1 MESWSAEWLPKAIL
15 YALIQV
21 AAGLVIV
28 RWLLWRSERWAP
40 GSDLDRRL
48 SRSAVV
54 VASAIALALVAR
66 AVTHTVAAFG
76 LPDALAWENLRLVA
90 IESRWGASWQVQ
102 GYAALALVGASLL
115 TKASRWGWAAYLC
128 TVLALIGV
136 LPLLGHAA
144 GSTWRHAIHVIHVV
158 GGATWLGSLA
168 VLVAIRLKQVAP
180 SLSTVGPTRP
190 LEARFSPIAL
200 TSAGL
205 VVLSGVV
212 ATWFYVGTVD
222 ALLSTI
228 YGRLLLLKIAG
239 VGAVVACGWRNWRRV
254 RVGGEPSIAVM
265 GAEVTF
271 ALAVVIVTSVLTET
285 EHP

>member
-15 YALIQV
+15 YALIQA
-21 AAGLVIV
+21 AAGLVVV
-28 RWLLWRSERWAP
+28 RWLVRRSERWSPA
-40 GSDLDRRL
+40 SDFERRW

-54 VASAIALALVAR
+54 VASAIALGLLAR

-76 LPDALAWENLRLVA
+76 LPDGLVWENIRLVA

-102 GYAALALVGASLL
+102 GYASLALVGASLL
-115 TKASRWGWAAYLC
+115 TRVSRRGWAAYLC
-128 TVLALIGV
+128 AVIALIGV
-136 LPLLGHAA
+136 MPLLGHAA
-144 GSTWRHAIHVIHVV
+144 GSMWRHAIHVIHIV

-168 VLVAIRLKQVAP
+168 VLVVIRSRWIA
-180 SLSTVGPTRP
+180 SEISTVGATPP
-190 LEARFSPIAL
+190 LEAHFSPIAL
-200 TSAGL
+200 TSAAL
-205 VVLSGVV
+205 VGVSGII
-212 ATWFYVGTVD
+212 ATWIYVGAVE

-228 YGRLLLLKIAG
+228 YGRLLLLKIAC

-254 RVGGEPSIAVM
+254 SVGGEPSLSVM

-271 ALAVVIVTSVLTET
+271 ALAVVVVTSVLTET